1 MALLT
6 LFLTH
11 APEKQEI
18 PSVFTVRM
26 FFFLAHFALLG
37 HFCVVKTNSPSNS
50 GQSKQAIGVKI
61 PKSHCKFGE
70 RQQFHREQ
78 LACTNMHAWP
88 KL

>member
-26 FFFLAHFALLG
+26 FFPCTFCFAWTFL
-37 HFCVVKTNSPSNS
+37 C
-50 GQSKQAIGVKI
+50 
-61 PKSHCKFGE
+61 CK
-70 RQQFHREQ
+70 
-78 LACTNMHAWP
+78 N
-88 KL
+88 KLTI

>member
-26 FFFLAHFALLG
+26 FFSLL
-37 HFCVVKTNSPSNS
+37 CLDISV
-50 GQSKQAIGVKI
+50 
-61 PKSHCKFGE
+61 
-70 RQQFHREQ
+70 
-78 LACTNMHAWP
+78 L
-88 KL
+88 